1 LAAKSTTSTDAQI
14 LERLDL
20 ILKVLSIQVAADKSL
35 TERVR
40 LLKLAGIDN
49 KTIAEVLNTTPA
61 SVSVLA
67 SNLRRRSTRG

>member
-1 LAAKSTTSTDAQI
+1 MAGNSAKSVDAQI

-40 LLKLAGIDN
+40 LLKLAGVDN
-49 KTIAEVLNTTPA
+49 KTIAEVFNTTPA
-61 SVSVLA
+61 SVRVLA
-67 SNLRRRSTRG
+67 SNLRRRSSRG

>member
-1 LAAKSTTSTDAQI
+1 MAGSSAKAVDAQI

-40 LLKLAGIDN
+40 LLKLAGVDN
-49 KTIAEVLNTTPA
+49 KTIAEVFNTTPA
-61 SVSVLA
+61 SVRVLA
-67 SNLRRRSTRG
+67 SNLRRRSRRG

>member
-1 LAAKSTTSTDAQI
+1 VAAKSTTSTDAQI

>member
-1 LAAKSTTSTDAQI
+1 VATRAAKSTDDKI

-40 LLKLAGIDN
+40 LLKLAGVDN
-49 KTIAEVLNTTPA
+49 KTIAEVFNTTPA
-61 SVSVLA
+61 SVRVLA
-67 SNLRRRSTRG
+67 SNLRRRSTSG

>member
-1 LAAKSTTSTDAQI
+1 MAGSSAKSVDAQI

-40 LLKLAGIDN
+40 LLKLAGVDN
-49 KTIAEVLNTTPA
+49 KTIAEVFNTTPA
-61 SVSVLA
+61 SVRVLA
-67 SNLRRRSTRG
+67 SNLRRRASHG

>member
-1 LAAKSTTSTDAQI
+1 VARSSAKSIDAQI

-40 LLKLAGIDN
+40 LLKLAGVDN
-49 KTIAEVLNTTPA
+49 RTIAEVFNTTPA
-61 SVSVLA
+61 SVRVLA
-67 SNLRRRSTRG
+67 SNLRRRSTSG